1 MSQWIERIQGHPLF
15 KELSDLEQS
24 LEGAREAA
32 QADTTSFEAWERIE
46 RIAKF
51 ARSFLSEVD
60 PLLVPPSHLT
70 NSQGQIQQ
78 ARGQVSSFAS
88 NRNIA
93 HLNEAN
99 NQLDNV
105 LTYFGSIPRLD
116 KTSSIAELGDAAAAY
131 KKSVGGLVRAF
142 EKQLS
147 GLTTEKDALQTKIQ
161 ELTAE
166 VATQKQ
172 RADNV
177 IAQMQQQFSTAQ
189 ETRQTEAATL
199 ESKRSTEFEAAE
211 ESRAEESESAQA
223 TREKSFS
230 EFLIAS
236 KTQHEA
242 LRGELVN
249 NSKSLISSLET
260 QKSHAEKVVGIIST
274 EAVAH
279 GYGKTAN
286 EERTAAKGWRIV
298 AVTAL
303 IVWILAGLVFF
314 GLTYDKELS
323 LSALARQFLISTPF
337 VLLAGFAALQV
348 SKHQRAERIN
358 RQQELEIAAID
369 PYLATFDDDTR
380 NQVKRSLAEKLFGQ
394 REIEPAKGDSKHMLD
409 TMTDTL
415 KAVKQ
420 LQESLTKK

>member
-51 ARSFLSEVD
+51 ARSFLSDVD

-78 ARGQVSSFAS
+78 ARGQVNYFAS

-116 KTSSIAELGDAAAAY
+116 KASSVAELGDATAAY
-131 KKSVGGLVRAF
+131 KKSVGGLVRSF

-147 GLTTEKDALQTKIQ
+147 GLTTEKDALLIKIQ

-172 RADNV
+172 RADSV
-177 IAQMQQQFSTAQ
+177 IGQMQQQFSTAQ
-189 ETRQTEAATL
+189 ETRQAEAANH
-199 ESKRSTEFEAAE
+199 EAKRTSEFDTAE
-211 ESRAEESESAQA
+211 ETRAEESDSAKNQRDKDFADFLTTSKVAHESLQEGL
-223 TREKSFS
+223 T
-230 EFLIAS
+230 
-236 KTQHEA
+236 
-242 LRGELVN
+242 N
-249 NSKSLISSLET
+249 NSKSLIQSLEE
-260 QKSHAEKVVGIIST
+260 QKKHAEKVVGIIST

-286 EERTAAKGWRIV
+286 EERDAAKMWRWIAVGALICWIV
-298 AVTAL
+298 AGV
-303 IVWILAGLVFF
+303 VFF
-314 GLTYDKELS
+314 ALTYEKELS

-348 SKHQRAERIN
+348 SKHQRAERTN

-369 PYLATFDDDTR
+369 PYLATFDDTTR
-380 NQVKRSLAEKLFGQ
+380 KEVKRALADKLFGQ
-394 REIEPAKGDSKHMLD
+394 KEVESAKGDSKQMLD
-409 TMTDTL
+409 TVSETL

-420 LQESLTKK
+420 LQDSLKK

>member
-1 MSQWIERIQGHPLF
+1 M
-15 KELSDLEQS
+15 
-24 LEGAREAA
+24 
-32 QADTTSFEAWERIE
+32 
-46 RIAKF
+46 
-51 ARSFLSEVD
+51 
-60 PLLVPPSHLT
+60 T

-105 LTYFGSIPRLD
+105 LTYLGGIPRLD
-116 KTSSIAELGDAAAAY
+116 NASSVSELGDAALAY
-131 KKSVGGLVRAF
+131 RKSVGGLVRAI

-147 GLTTEKDALQTKIQ
+147 DLTTEKDVLQTKIQ
-161 ELTAE
+161 ELTVE
-166 VATQKQ
+166 VATHKQ

-189 ETRQTEAATL
+189 ETRQTESASHEA
-199 ESKRSTEFEAAE
+199 KRSSEFDAAE
-211 ESRAEESESAQA
+211 EARAEESDLAKNQRDKDFA
-223 TREKSFS
+223 
-230 EFLIAS
+230 EFLLTS
-236 KTQHEA
+236 KAAHES
-242 LRGELVN
+242 LREGLTN
-249 NSKSLISSLET
+249 NSNSLIKSLEE
-260 QKSHAEKVVGIIST
+260 QKSQAEKVVGIIST

-286 EERTAAKGWRIV
+286 EERDAAKMWRWIAVGALICWIV
-298 AVTAL
+298 AGV
-303 IVWILAGLVFF
+303 VFF
-314 GLTYDKELS
+314 ALTYDKELS

-369 PYLATFDDDTR
+369 PYLATFDDVTR
-380 NQVKRSLAEKLFGQ
+380 NEVKRTLADKLFGQ
-394 REIEPAKGDSKHMLD
+394 REVEPAKGETRQMLD
-409 TMTDTL
+409 TVSDTL

-420 LQESLTKK
+420 LQDTLKK

>member
-1 MSQWIERIQGHPLF
+1 MSQWIERIQGHAIY
-15 KELSDLEQS
+15 KELADLEQS
-24 LEGAREAA
+24 VESSREAA
-32 QADTTSFEAWERIE
+32 QADSTSFEAWERIE
-46 RIAKF
+46 RITKF
-51 ARSFLSEVD
+51 IRTFLSDVD
-60 PLLVPPSHLT
+60 PLLVPPSHLS
-70 NSQGQIQQ
+70 NSHGQLQQ
-78 ARGQVSSFAS
+78 ARGQLNSFAS
-88 NRNIA
+88 NLNVA

-105 LTYFGSIPRLD
+105 LSYLGSIPRLD
-116 KTSSIAELGDAAAAY
+116 KAASIHELGEAASGY
-131 KKSVGGLVRAF
+131 KKSLGGLVRSL
-142 EKQLS
+142 EKQLA
-147 GLTTEKDALQTKIQ
+147 GVVEEKNALQTKLQ
-161 ELTAE
+161 ELTVE
-166 VATQKQ
+166 VTAQKQ

-199 ESKRSTEFEAAE
+199 ESKRSNEFEAAE

-242 LRGELVN
+242 LRGELVS
-249 NSKSLISSLET
+249 NSKSIISSLET

-286 EERTAAKGWRIV
+286 EERAAAKGWRIV

-380 NQVKRSLAEKLFGQ
+380 NEVKRTLAEKLFGQ
-394 REIEPAKGDSKHMLD
+394 REIEPAKGDSKHMLE

-415 KAVKQ
+415 KTVKQ